1 MRRKTRGV
9 FIGVRAAHRLL
20 QWLAFLKPIPTM
32 KKILIFTAGFGEGHN
47 TAARSLR
54 AALELAAPGEVDA
67 RVIDLFADFVRKF
80 YIGMINRAPWAWEKI
95 YRWLDSSPALNS
107 NLGLLSKMQR
117 RLAEILEREKPFAV
131 VSTYPVYNYL
141 IDNIYAKGAPRTF
154 LQITIVTDSITVN
167 SVWHRCGSDFFIVPN
182 ADTAD
187 VLRGKIDD
195 AKIKVLGFPVTHR
208 FSTEAIER
216 PLPAEGNRR
225 VLYMINS
232 GKKEAPNLVRRLLE
246 LPEIQLTVTVGR
258 DADLQA
264 TLEKVAAE
272 AGRAVEFHGWTDK
285 LPNLVMSHHLLISK
299 AGGATVQ
306 ETIAAKTPM
315 LIMQV
320 VPGQEEGNAQLLL
333 SHESGALTE
342 STDAIVKQ
350 VREAFANDAQL
361 WRQWSQNIAQ
371 LSRPDAA
378 LQIARFVLD
387 AERGGKV

>member
-1 MRRKTRGV
+1 
-9 FIGVRAAHRLL
+9 
-20 QWLAFLKPIPTM
+20 M

-54 AALELAAPGEVDA
+54 AALEQTAPGEVDA
-67 RVIDLFADFVRKF
+67 RVIDLFDECYGRLNGFVRKA

-117 RLAEILEREKPFAV
+117 RLAEIIEREKPHAV

-167 SVWHRCGSDFFIVPN
+167 SVWYRCGSDFFIVPN
-182 ADTAD
+182 EDTAT
-187 VLRGKIDD
+187 VLRGKIDA
-195 AKIKVLGFPVTHR
+195 AKIKVLGFPVTPR
-208 FSTEAIER
+208 FSTEAMQR
-216 PLPAEGNRR
+216 PAPTEGNRR
-225 VLYMINS
+225 ILYMINS

-258 DADLQA
+258 DADLQT
-264 TLEKVAAE
+264 TLEKVAADS
-272 AGRAVEFHGWTDK
+272 GRTVEFHGWTDK

-333 SHESGALTE
+333 SHECGALTE
-342 STDAIVKQ
+342 STDAIVKS
-350 VREAFANDAQL
+350 VRDAFADDAKL
-361 WRQWSQNIAQ
+361 WRQWAQNIAQ

-378 LQIARFVLD
+378 LQIARFVFD
-387 AERGGKV
+387 AERSAE